1 MQGVTI
7 NIDGR
12 ALSHDLLPIGIGI
25 AGPNTFLSRATVNQL
40 TVMPASGYGFRP
52 GSGIVADLQYSVGQD
67 GSIQLDPKFAA
78 FASAS
83 GNTLTIRGHTINI
96 DGRALS
102 HDLLPFGIQPPGT
115 WLPRATVN
123 QLTLIPAT
131 GYSFQPGGLL
141 ADFSYGVGR
150 DGSIQLDPNLASC
163 ASASGNTLTIRGHT
177 INIDGRALSHDL
189 LPFGIQ
195 PPGTWLPRATVNQ
208 LTLIPATGY
217 SFQPGGL
224 LADFSYGVGRDGS
237 IQLDP
242 NLASCASAS
251 GNTLT
256 IRGHTINIDG
266 RALSHDLLPFGIQPP
281 GTWLPRATVNQLT
294 LIPATGYS
302 FQPGGL
308 LADFS
313 YGVGRDGSIQLDP
326 NLASCASASG
336 NTLTIRGHTINID
349 GRALS
354 HDLLPFGIQPPGT
367 WLPRATVNQ
376 LTLIPATG
384 YSFQPGG
391 LLADFSYGVGRDG
404 SIQLDPN
411 LASCASASG
420 NTLTIRGHTIN
431 IDGRA
436 LSHDLLPF
444 GIQPPGTWLPR
455 ATVNQLTL
463 IPATGYSFQPG
474 GLLADFSY
482 GVGRDGSIQLD
493 PNLASCASASGNTL
507 TIRGHTINIDGRA
520 LSHDLLPFGI
530 QPPGTWLP
538 RATVNQLTLIPAT
551 GYSFQ
556 PGGLLADFSY
566 GVGRDGRL
574 VVDPRYAGFAQV
586 NSQLLLLSGYLITI
600 DGRALSHNLLPLL
613 AGWTD
618 GELSNT
624 SIHQLALLPAIDYA
638 ILVADGTGRV
648 LLLTLD
654 IFGTVSI
661 TPDIGVRVWRARDA
675 VQPLRTVRVAQIS
688 GSNTDGDPKI
698 HDPQGWQL
706 LNDTSKWGAKGFD
719 EGANA
724 EHNGKLYFFS
734 GDVVLSDFN
743 EDPLNNSHLVA
754 WTEDLK
760 VTWTAD
766 PTNLARGFGLQ
777 AVLQNGA
784 YWPFKA
790 EDPVGVTL
798 SLEPAVSAFSYAG
811 RVYVFVGLGAPHY
824 SGQTRPGDPAY
835 GLYLVSTDQPDQAHV
850 YRTEF
855 LFDPRIGI
863 CPADG
868 GSHTVLGY
876 DFVLPHDVPT
886 DPQGG
891 FGWFRC
897 GKCACLFASFNESRT
912 AGVCQAGGT
921 HEAVAPNPGISGF
934 RYAIPHDRPED
945 PLNQGK
951 WRRCGKCQ
959 TMFFIGSSPNQGICP
974 ADRLRHE
981 AADQT
986 DFVLPH
992 DQPEDPNHVA
1002 NWRRC
1007 RLCSC
1012 LYWDGLWMKRYC
1024 VATTDPK
1031 NPVDHIAISQSED
1044 LFKALQDELILTYD
1058 VQEDSS
1064 HQGNW
1069 RYCTK
1074 CNGLFNAS
1082 DNNKCPVDGK
1092 QHDNSNGLKPLPGR
1106 IEPPVGKDFVLLHD
1120 LAENASHQ
1128 AGFRRCTKCGL
1139 LYSEFSFENWTA
1151 LTGAGPTGLAAG
1163 EAATLGTDGQQ
1174 HVFYRGTDGAIKH
1187 IFWNAADN
1195 RFHFEDWTALAGAGP
1210 TGLAA
1215 GDPATMVTAGQQ
1227 HVFYR
1232 GTDGAINHIF
1242 WNAADNRFHFQDWT
1256 VLAGAGPAGLAAGD
1270 PATVVT
1276 AGQQHVFYR
1285 GADDAIKHIFWNA
1298 ADDRFHFQDW
1308 TVLAGAGPAGL
1319 AAGEPATLGTDGQ
1332 QHVFYRGTDGAI
1344 KHIFWNAADGSFHFE
1359 DWTALAGAGPAG
1371 LAAGDPATMVTAS
1384 QQHVFYRGTDGA
1396 IKHIFWNAADRSFHF
1411 EDWTALAG
1419 AGPTGLAAGDPA
1431 TMVTASQQHVFYR
1444 DTDGAI
1450 KHIFWNA
1457 ADRSFHFEDW
1467 TASAYAD
1474 PADSAAGD
1482 PAALG
1487 TDGQQHVFYRGT
1499 DGAIKHI
1506 FWNVENKCPAGDSH
1520 LPSVERFVLPRRIR
1534 EDHHNDRDWRFCT
1547 KCFGLVS
1554 TKDGRPFFT
1563 LDSAV
1568 VHNADISSLPSQT
1581 GDGLIILGYGWTDF
1595 HLAWMPL
1602 GLSGP
1607 RLQDVQYYSGQ
1618 PGAPSWNKIVGQCT
1632 ALFSISSPDANRISL
1647 AWLEGPQRWILLY
1660 SWSDAVIAR
1669 FGTTP
1674 WNWSDEIKIISRDS
1688 PQSGYLYSKPWSD
1701 ELKAWDLSVWAFY
1714 P

>member
-1 MQGVTI
+1 LTARGFTI

-12 ALSHDLLPIGIGI
+12 ALSHDLLPIGFGI
-25 AGPNTFLSRATVNQL
+25 VGPSAFLPRATVNQL
-40 TVMPASGYGFRP
+40 TLIPAVGYGFQA
-52 GSGIVADLQYSVGQD
+52 GTIVADFSYGVGQD

-115 WLPRATVN
+115 FLPRATVN

-195 PPGTWLPRATVNQ
+195 PPGTFLPRATVNQ

-237 IQLDP
+237 ILVDRKF
-242 NLASCASAS
+242 AAFASAS
-251 GNTLT
+251 GNGLT
-256 IRGHTINIDG
+256 IRGFTIN
-266 RALSHDLLPFGIQPP
+266 
-281 GTWLPRATVNQLT
+281 
-294 LIPATGYS
+294 
-302 FQPGGL
+302 
-308 LADFS
+308 
-313 YGVGRDGSIQLDP
+313 
-326 NLASCASASG
+326 
-336 NTLTIRGHTINID
+336 
-349 GRALS
+349 
-354 HDLLPFGIQPPGT
+354 
-367 WLPRATVNQ
+367 
-376 LTLIPATG
+376 
-384 YSFQPGG
+384 
-391 LLADFSYGVGRDG
+391 
-404 SIQLDPN
+404 
-411 LASCASASG
+411 
-420 NTLTIRGHTIN
+420 
-431 IDGRA
+431 
-436 LSHDLLPF
+436 
-444 GIQPPGTWLPR
+444 
-455 ATVNQLTL
+455 
-463 IPATGYSFQPG
+463 
-474 GLLADFSY
+474 
-482 GVGRDGSIQLD
+482 
-493 PNLASCASASGNTL
+493 
-507 TIRGHTINIDGRA
+507 
-520 LSHDLLPFGI
+520 
-530 QPPGTWLP
+530 
-538 RATVNQLTLIPAT
+538 
-551 GYSFQ
+551 
-556 PGGLLADFSY
+556 
-566 GVGRDGRL
+566 
-574 VVDPRYAGFAQV
+574 
-586 NSQLLLLSGYLITI
+586 I
-600 DGRALSHNLLPLL
+600 DGRALSHNLLPLGL
-613 AGWTD
+613 AGWTG

-624 SIHQLALLPAIDYA
+624 STHEITLIPAPDYT
-638 ILVADGTGRV
+638 ILVVDGTGRE
-648 LLLTLD
+648 LQLDLD
-654 IFGTVSI
+654 IVGTVSI
-661 TPDIGVRVWRARDA
+661 TPDIGVRVWLAGQA
-675 VQPLRTVRVAQIS
+675 VQFLRTVRVAQIS
-688 GSNTDGDPKI
+688 GSNTDPNNPKI

-706 LNDTSKWGAKGFD
+706 LNDTSKWGALGFD

-734 GDVVLSDFN
+734 GDVVRPNSNGDV
-743 EDPLNNSHLVA
+743 LNNSHLVA

-790 EDPVGVTL
+790 EAPVGVTL
-798 SLEPAVSAFSYAG
+798 SVEPAVSAFSYAG
-811 RVYVFVGLGAPHY
+811 RVYVFAGLGVPHY
-824 SGQTRPGDPAY
+824 SGQTRPSDPAD

-855 LFDPRIGI
+855 LFDPRIGM

-876 DFVLPHDVPT
+876 NFVLPHDVPK
-886 DPQGG
+886 DPQDR
-891 FGWFRC
+891 FRWFRC
-897 GKCACLFASFNESRT
+897 RKCACLFASFNETRT

-921 HEAVAPNPGISGF
+921 HEADAPDPGISGF
-934 RYAIPHDRPED
+934 HYAIPHDRPED

-959 TMFFIGSSPNQGICP
+959 TMFFIGFSPNQGICP

-981 AADQT
+981 AADET

-1007 RLCSC
+1007 RLCRC
-1012 LYWDGLWMKRYC
+1012 LFWDGLWMKGRC
-1024 VATTDPK
+1024 VATTDPN
-1031 NPVDHIAISQSED
+1031 NPVDHNAQGNED
-1044 LFKALQDELILTYD
+1044 IPKFLQDELILTND
-1058 VQEDSS
+1058 VQEDSK

-1082 DNNKCPVDGK
+1082 GNNNCPLGGG
-1092 QHDNSNGLKPLPGR
+1092 HDVSTRLQPLPGLP
-1106 IEPPVGKDFVLLHD
+1106 IEPPVGKHFVLPHD
-1120 LAENASHQ
+1120 LAENASYQ
-1128 AGFRRCTKCGL
+1128 AGWRRCTKCGL
-1139 LYSEFSFENWTA
+1139 LYSEFSFDNWTA
-1151 LTGAGPTGLAAG
+1151 LAGAGPAGLAAG
-1163 EAATLGTDGQQ
+1163 EPATMDGQLHVFYRGTDGAIKHIFWNAADNRFHFEDWTALAGAGPAGLAAGDPATMVTAGQQHVFYCGTDGAINHIFWNAADRSFHFQDWTALAGAGPAGLAAGDPATLGTVGQQHVFYRGTDGAIKHIFWNAADRSFHFEDWTALVGAGPAGLAAGDPATLGTVGQQ

-1210 TGLAA
+1210 AGFAA
-1215 GDPATMVTAGQQ
+1215 GDPAT
-1227 HVFYR
+1227 
-1232 GTDGAINHIF
+1232 
-1242 WNAADNRFHFQDWT
+1242 
-1256 VLAGAGPAGLAAGD
+1256 
-1270 PATVVT
+1270 
-1276 AGQQHVFYR
+1276 
-1285 GADDAIKHIFWNA
+1285 
-1298 ADDRFHFQDW
+1298 
-1308 TVLAGAGPAGL
+1308 
-1319 AAGEPATLGTDGQ
+1319 LGTVG
-1332 QHVFYRGTDGAI
+1332 
-1344 KHIFWNAADGSFHFE
+1344 
-1359 DWTALAGAGPAG
+1359 
-1371 LAAGDPATMVTAS
+1371 

-1419 AGPTGLAAGDPA
+1419 AGPAGLAAGDPA
-1431 TMVTASQQHVFYR
+1431 TLGTEGQQHVFYR

-1474 PADSAAGD
+1474 SAAGD
-1482 PAALG
+1482 PTIMV
-1487 TDGQQHVFYRGT
+1487 TDGQQQVFYRDT

-1506 FWNVENKCPAGDSH
+1506 FWNAVNKCPAGDSH
-1520 LPSVERFVLPRRIR
+1520 LPSGERFILPHRIR
-1534 EDHHNDRDWRFCT
+1534 QEHHNERDWRFCT
-1547 KCFGLVS
+1547 KCFGLVW
-1554 TKDGRPFFT
+1554 TTRDRPFFT

-1568 VHNADISSLPSQT
+1568 VHNADISALPSQT
-1581 GDGLIILGYGWTDF
+1581 GDGLIILGYGWNDF

-1607 RLQDVQYYSGQ
+1607 RLQDMQYYSGQ
-1618 PGAPSWNKIVGQCT
+1618 PGAPSWNKNVGQRT
-1632 ALFSISSPDANRISL
+1632 ALFSIPSPDANRISL

-1660 SWSDAVIAR
+1660 SCSDAVIAR
-1669 FGTTP
+1669 LGTTP
-1674 WNWSDEIKIISRDS
+1674 WNWSDEIKIISPDS
-1688 PQSGYLYSKPWSD
+1688 PQSGYLYSEPWSKTRD
-1701 ELKAWDLSVWAFY
+1701 HPYGPSILKRFTEWDPTTRVLGIYFLISLNYGYQVHLMRTQLPLDLA
-1714 P
+1714 